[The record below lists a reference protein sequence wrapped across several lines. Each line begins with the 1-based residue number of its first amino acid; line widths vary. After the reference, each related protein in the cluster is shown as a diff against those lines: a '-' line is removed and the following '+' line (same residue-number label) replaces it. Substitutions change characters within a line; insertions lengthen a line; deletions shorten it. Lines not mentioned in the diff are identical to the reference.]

1 MLYLHSKERVI
12 RKRISSGVNF
22 GIPFLSRALEKW
34 RANTGKLDL
43 GNTIVHTSNPPL

>member
-12 RKRISSGVNF
+12 RKLILNGVNS
-22 GIPFLSRALEKW
+22 GMRFLSLALEKW

-43 GNTIVHTSNPPL
+43 ANTIVLISNPPL